1 MYRIKNWR
9 KFQHFKDRK
18 PPWIKLYRD
27 LLDDIDWHKLDGEA
41 AKTLVML
48 WLLASEMDGQLPDT
62 KEIAFRLRTTEIKV
76 KQSLAKLIHWLE
88 RDDIK
93 TISKRYQDDIKTI
106 SKRYQNDLSETE
118 TETETE
124 TEPPARPVGEDGFE
138 QFWKAYPRK
147 QGKKAAYKA
156 WQKAKDK
163 PEISHILRQLVIQK
177 QSDQWTKDG
186 GQYIPLP
193 ATWLN
198 QGRWADEVEIKTAI
212 ASMPVPKPVP
222 LYERW
227 NRAKNIC
234 LRKLQ
239 EAANSGGD
247 IGRTLSI
254 CRDLY
259 RDLPKYNGEDA
270 VTEAYEIFKYQ
281 RSKQQEATK

>member
-9 KFQHFKDRK
+9 KFQHYKDK
-18 PPWIKLYRD
+18 QKMLWVKLHLA
-27 LLDDIDWHKLDGEA
+27 LLNKKEWHELDPMVS
-41 AKTLVML
+41 KILIML
-48 WLLASEMDGQLPDT
+48 WLLAGESNGNLPDAAT
-62 KEIAFRLRTTEIKV
+62 IAFRLRLPQTKIEQALTTLSPE
-76 KQSLAKLIHWLE
+76 WLE
-88 RDDIK
+88 CIDTDSRERLDSVYTNSSLDQIRLDQNRSDK
-93 TISKRYQDDIKTI
+93 TI
-106 SKRYQNDLSETE
+106 
-118 TETETE
+118 
-124 TEPPARPVGEDGFE
+124 PPGKPVGNGDFE

-147 QGKKAAYKA
+147 QGKKAALMA
-156 WQKAKDK
+156 WHKAKDR
-163 PEISHILRQLVIQK
+163 PEISQILRQLVIQK

-186 GQYIPLP
+186 GQYIPQP

-198 QGRWADEVEIKTAI
+198 QGRWSDEVEIKTAI

-222 LYERW
+222 LSEQW

-234 LRKLQ
+234 LSKLQ
-239 EAANSGGD
+239 EACASNGD
-247 IGRTLSI
+247 IGRTLSV